1 MAAPNFANR
10 TLFHSDNLPILQGM
24 DSETVDLIAT
34 DPPFNK
40 GRDFHATPDSLA
52 RGARFQD
59 RWSWDRDVHEAW
71 TDAIQDDFPAV
82 WSVIQF
88 ARDAYGDDMGAFL
101 CFMGVR
107 LMEMHRI
114 LKPTGS
120 LYLHCDPTASHYL
133 KALMDAIFGRRQF
146 RNEIVW
152 AYTGPGSPNMRQFN
166 RKHDII
172 LWYAKGREWTFNR
185 DEVRVP
191 HKNLN
196 TNRKGRVIA
205 DPMTPEVRD
214 EYLKIGKVPETWWSE
229 FTPVGR
235 IASER
240 VGYPTQKPLAL
251 YERIIKASSNP
262 GDIVLDPFSG
272 CATTPIAAERLERQ
286 WVAIDLWEEAY
297 NMVLQR
303 LRSVGLALPT
313 GVLSDPEN
321 PSLLTDR
328 DVHLETDP
336 PVRSD
341 DGDAAAP
348 NLRLRPQRP
357 VFAWQKLSRNQ
368 MAGILGEAQASPN
381 PSERRLI
388 VCAGCGRMMEMPF
401 MELDHIQPKSD
412 RGGNSIDNRIL
423 LCGPCNREKGATR
436 TLRGLVDDNRK
447 SGWTVDS
454 AGAESARLR
463 ADRMAERVEL
473 EWDSGEMQALAEKH
487 R

>member
-1 MAAPNFANR
+1 MAPPNFANR

-59 RWSWDRDVHEAW
+59 RWSWERDVHEAW
-71 TDAIQDDFPAV
+71 TDAIKDDFPAV

-107 LMEMHRI
+107 LMEMHRV

-172 LWYAKGREWTFNR
+172 LWYARGREWTFNR
-185 DEVRVP
+185 DEVHVP

-205 DPMTPEVRD
+205 DPITPEVRD
-214 EYLKIGKVPETWWSE
+214 EYLKIREVPETWWSE

-297 NMVLQR
+297 GMVLQR
-303 LRSVGLALPT
+303 LRSVGLALPA

-336 PVRSD
+336 PVRTD
-341 DGDAAAP
+341 DGDAAPALKLP
-348 NLRLRPQRP
+348 FRVQRP
-357 VFAWQKLSRNQ
+357 TEPWQKLTH
-368 MAGILGEAQASPN
+368 AEICAILEKAQSQGGAQVGHV
-381 PSERRLI
+381 
-388 VCAGCGRMMEMPF
+388 VCVGCGISLPARHF
-401 MELDHIQPKSD
+401 ELDHINPRAQ
-412 RGGNSIDNRIL
+412 GGENWITNRVL
-423 LCGPCNREKGATR
+423 LCVPCNRRKKHEL
-436 TLRGLVDDNRK
+436 TLVGLQRENKRENDMEN
-447 SGWTVDS
+447 
-454 AGAESARLR
+454 ESAARESWDR
-463 ADRMAERVEL
+463 ARIAASRARDGVA
-473 EWDSGEMQALAEKH
+473 
-487 R
+487 

>member
-1 MAAPNFANR
+1 MPSPNFANR

-24 DSETVDLIAT
+24 DSETVDLVAT

-52 RGARFQD
+52 KGARFQD
-59 RWSWDRDVHEAW
+59 RWSWERDVHEVW
-71 TDAIQDDFPAV
+71 TDAIKDDYPAV
-82 WSVIQF
+82 WSVIDF
-88 ARDAYGDDMGAFL
+88 ARQSYGDDMGAFL

-107 LMEMHRI
+107 IMEMRRI

-133 KALMDAIFGRRQF
+133 KALMDGVFGPKQF
-146 RNEIVW
+146 RNEIIW
-152 AYTGPGSPNMRQFN
+152 AYTGPGSPRMRQFN

-172 LWYAKGREWTFNR
+172 LWYAKGKEWTFNR

-240 VGYPTQKPLAL
+240 LGYPTQKPLAL

-262 GDIVLDPFSG
+262 GDIVLDPFAG
-272 CATTPIAAERLERQ
+272 CATTPIAAERIERQ
-286 WVAIDLWEEAY
+286 WVAIDLWEGAY
-297 NMVLQR
+297 SIVLQR
-303 LRSVGLALPT
+303 LRSIGLALPD
-313 GVLSDPEN
+313 GVSYDPEN
-321 PSLLTDR
+321 PSMLTDR

-336 PVRSD
+336 PIRSD
-341 DGDAAAP
+341 DGDTAP
-348 NLRLRPQRP
+348 ALKLRFRVQRSTE
-357 VFAWQKLSRNQ
+357 AWQKLTHAEIR
-368 MAGILGEAQASPN
+368 AILEKAQSLGGA
-381 PSERRLI
+381 RLDQVI
-388 VCAGCGRMMEMPF
+388 CAGCGISLPARHF
-401 MELDHIQPKSD
+401 ELDHVNPRAQ
-412 RGGNSIDNRIL
+412 GGENWITNRVL
-423 LCGPCNREKGATR
+423 LCGPCNRRKRHEL
-436 TLRGLVDDNRK
+436 TLVGLQMENKRENDMQ
-447 SGWTVDS
+447 S
-454 AGAESARLR
+454 ESAAKDAWER
-463 ADRMAERVEL
+463 ARIAASRARDA
-473 EWDSGEMQALAEKH
+473 AAP
-487 R
+487 